1 MERELLKY
9 SAESMDAA
17 LKEVRE
23 GRMTCFAASTT
34 FGVPRSTL
42 RDKLSG
48 RSPEGRQMGP
58 NPVLTRAEEASLT
71 TFCIKLLKCGFPINR
86 NDLLDIVQKVVKE
99 DKRKTPFTDDRPGKY
114 WFYGFLQRNPQ
125 LTERFPEKLTG
136 GRATVTEAHIRKWFA
151 DIETYIVE
159 EERAGDVLLDPHRV
173 FNFDES
179 HFLLAKKRGTVLG
192 PVNYKNFL
200 EVSKENDKEGL
211 TVLIGYSANGSLA
224 PPMIVY
230 SYKQN
235 IPCDVI
241 KSVGSVDPSWALG
254 SEAFLGLLKAAPY
267 LITLLS
273 NVVLQSIFHALR
285 NKEIQGG
292 GEHSNHTWRETNR
305 TGDYTRNPLNWIKHL
320 FS

>member
-23 GRMTCFAASTT
+23 GRMTCYAASKT

-71 TFCIKLLKCGFPINR
+71 TFCIKLLKCGFPINHD
-86 NDLLDIVQKVVKE
+86 DLLDIVQKVVKE

-151 DIETYIVE
+151 DIETYLVE
-159 EERAGDVLLDPHRV
+159 EERAGDVLLDPHCV

-179 HFLLAKKRGTVLG
+179 HFLTVLG
-192 PVNYKNFL
+192 PVEL
-200 EVSKENDKEGL
+200 S
-211 TVLIGYSANGSLA
+211 
-224 PPMIVY
+224 
-230 SYKQN
+230 
-235 IPCDVI
+235 
-241 KSVGSVDPSWALG
+241 GSVQRELQRGPNCTDRILCKWKFGPTHDCV
-254 SEAFLGLLKAAPY
+254 FLQ
-267 LITLLS
+267 T
-273 NVVLQSIFHALR
+273 
-285 NKEIQGG
+285 
-292 GEHSNHTWRETNR
+292 EHS
-305 TGDYTRNPLNWIKHL
+305 L
-320 FS
+320 

>member
-23 GRMTCFAASTT
+23 GRMTCFAASKT
-34 FGVPRSTL
+34 FSVPRSTL

-86 NDLLDIVQKVVKE
+86 DDLLDIVQKVVKE
-99 DKRKTPFTDDRPGKY
+99 DKRKTPFTDDRPG
-114 WFYGFLQRNPQ
+114 
-125 LTERFPEKLTG
+125 

-151 DIETYIVE
+151 DIETYRVE

-235 IPCDVI
+235 IPCE
-241 KSVGSVDPSWALG
+241 SVGSVDPSWALG

-285 NKEIQGG
+285 NNEIQGG
-292 GEHSNHTWRETNR
+292 GEHSNQTWRETNR
-305 TGDYTRNPLNWIKHL
+305 TGDYTRNPLNWIKQL